1 MKTLFTLSLLPVIV
15 IAYLLS
21 AKLYEAADYVSAYAM
36 MTVFFSSVV
45 YCIYRAGAMLQ
56 KQRA

>member
-21 AKLYEAADYVSAYAM
+21 AKLYETSNYVAAYAM
-36 MTVFFSSVV
+36 MTLFFSSVV
-45 YCIYRAGAMLQ
+45 YCIYRAGSALQ
-56 KQRA
+56 KQNA

>member
-21 AKLYEAADYVSAYAM
+21 AKLYVAADYVSAYLM
-36 MTVFFSSVV
+36 MTLFFFSVV
-45 YCIYRAGAMLQ
+45 YCIYRAGSILQ
-56 KQRA
+56 KQNA